1 MPVTLMRHAHTDWNG
16 PPRRFQGRADVPLSE
31 AGVAEAQ
38 RIGRAMIA
46 PAHVVSSPARRCIE
60 TLDNLFAG
68 SVAPD
73 RIDPRLWEIDVG
85 RHAGRLHEEVAESD
99 AEEMRL
105 WRAAPSRVRL
115 GGGETLAELQRR
127 VVAGLRDAV
136 GAADTDADLLIVTH
150 GGPIRVLRCFLD
162 RAPLDAIWEVEVG
175 NLSRVTLSAQDEATL
190 YAAEAEE
197 THA

>member
-1 MPVTLMRHAHTDWNG
+1 MGSTMPV
-16 PPRRFQGRADVPLSE
+16 
-31 AGVAEAQ
+31 
-38 RIGRAMIA
+38 
-46 PAHVVSSPARRCIE
+46 PALVVSSPARRCLE
-60 TLDNLFAG
+60 TLDHLFAG
-68 SVAPD
+68 AVTPG
-73 RIDPRLWEIDVG
+73 RVDPRLWEIDVG

-127 VVAGLRDAV
+127 VVAALRDAV
-136 GAADTDADLLIVTH
+136 HAAETDAGLLIVTH

-162 RAPLDAIWEVEVG
+162 RAPLDTIWEVEVG
-175 NLSRVTLSAQDEATL
+175 NLSRLTLSTQDEAAL
-190 YAAEAEE
+190 GAAAETVE